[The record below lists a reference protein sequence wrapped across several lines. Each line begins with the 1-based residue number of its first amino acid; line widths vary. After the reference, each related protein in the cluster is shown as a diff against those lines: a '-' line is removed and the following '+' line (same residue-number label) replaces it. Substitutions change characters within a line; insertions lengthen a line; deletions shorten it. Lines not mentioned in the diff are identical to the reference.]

1 MADSELRDRF
11 LNTLHGKAVDKVPVL
26 SVTQTGTVELM
37 EKSGAAWPE
46 AHFDAEK
53 MADLALSAHTLAGF
67 EAVRYP
73 FCLTVLSEA
82 LGCRVNPG
90 RYDIQPSPGSNP
102 FAKEPEGLE
111 LPPDFADRGRIP
123 LIADVTS
130 ILREKAGEEVPLIAG
145 MEGPAS
151 LASRLLGTYNFLTWI
166 IRKPE
171 TLRECLKVT
180 GAICSEYAGILSE
193 AGADAVC
200 IVDGIAGP
208 DMLDPRHF
216 DSLIKPK
223 YERLCRSGKGMKLI
237 HVCGNST
244 SILETLSE
252 CGFQG
257 ISIEEKV
264 TDLRAAKK
272 IVGKRTKLIGN
283 ISSSGV
289 MLNGTCEEIKEEAQK
304 CLREGIDILA
314 PGCGIAPKTPI
325 KNIKALVEARNE
337 YYNPNCTSGVRG
349 HFCFAQED

>member
-1 MADSELRDRF
+1 MIDLDLRDRF
-11 LNTLHGKAVDKVPVL
+11 LNTLHGKSVDRIPVL

-37 EKSGAAWPE
+37 KKSGAAWPE
-46 AHFDAEK
+46 AHFDAGK
-53 MADLALSAHTLAGF
+53 MADLALSAHTFAGL

-82 LGCRVNPG
+82 MGCSVNPG

-102 FAKEPEGLE
+102 FAKEPEKLE
-111 LPPDFADRGRIP
+111 LPPDFVERGRIP
-123 LIADVTS
+123 LITDVTS
-130 ILREKAGEEVPLIAG
+130 ILREKAGEGVPLIAG
-145 MEGPAS
+145 MEGPVS

-171 TLRECLKVT
+171 TIKECLKVT
-180 GAICSEYAGILSE
+180 GSICSEYAGILSE

-216 DSLIKPK
+216 NSLIKPK
-223 YERLCRSGKGMKLI
+223 YERLCRSGKEIKLI
-237 HVCGNST
+237 HICGNST
-244 SILETLSE
+244 PILETLSE

-264 TDLRAAKK
+264 TDLRAAKTL
-272 IVGKRTKLIGN
+272 VGRRTKLIGN
-283 ISSSGV
+283 LSSSGL
-289 MLNGTCEEIKEEAQK
+289 MLNGTCENIKEEAQK

-314 PGCGIAPKTPI
+314 PGCGIAPRTPT
-325 KNIKALVEARNE
+325 KNIKALVEARDE
-337 YYNPNCTSGVRG
+337 YYIKFEKYGCSR
-349 HFCFAQED
+349 CIADI